1 MTRGE
6 QTLSIVR
13 DDLLCRMLKAV
24 LPSRAPQQLDRVY
37 LMHIEQEECAEKKM
51 ARNGNA
57 F

>member
-1 MTRGE
+1 MTREE

-24 LPSRAPQQLDRVY
+24 LPSRAPQQLGTVY
-37 LMHIEQEECAEKKM
+37 LMHKEQEKCAVKKM